1 MKSEFDASVHLN
13 RYPSYVSDE
22 SNPPENLPA
31 DSVSI
36 PNDADLLDAYSQAVI
51 HVNQTV
57 GPAVISVQPTDS
69 AGGGSGSG
77 VILTPDGF
85 VLTNSHVMGGR
96 SRVSIVTNEGD
107 RLVGELVGDDPAT
120 DLAVV
125 RVRACDLP
133 FAPLGDSSKLQVGQ
147 LVIAIGNPFGFASTV
162 STGVIS
168 ALGRS
173 LRGVGGRLIDEM
185 IQHTAPLNPGN
196 SGGPL
201 VDSRGRVVAINTA
214 IIAMAQG
221 IGFGVPAD
229 TAKRVVGELI
239 AHGRVSRVR
248 FGIVG
253 ASVSLTAEM
262 ARRLDILNSRAVEV
276 SGIEPGSPAAKAD
289 LREGDL
295 IVAIHGRLV
304 EDVDDLHRF
313 LDRWPAGQNIEL
325 ELRRNGRIVDVEIA
339 PAG

>member
-1 MKSEFDASVHLN
+1 MKSIFDSPWNPLRTIA
-13 RYPSYVSDE
+13 DE
-22 SNPPENLPA
+22 SNSASLPPPVTGPPP
-31 DSVSI
+31 S
-36 PNDADLLDAYSQAVI
+36 DADLLDAYSQAVI
-51 HVNQTV
+51 GVNRSV
-57 GPAVISVQPTDS
+57 GPAVVSVQPMEA

-85 VLTNSHVMGGR
+85 VLTNSHVVGGR
-96 SRVSIVTNEGD
+96 KRVSIVTNEGD
-107 RLVGELVGDDPAT
+107 RLAGDVVGDDPAT

-125 RVRACDLP
+125 RVRAGDLP

-173 LRGVGGRLIDEM
+173 LRGVGGRLIDEV

-201 VDSRGRVVAINTA
+201 VDSRGRIVAVNTA

-229 TAKRVVGELI
+229 TARRVAGELI

-253 ASVSLTAEM
+253 APRELTPRA
-262 ARRLDILNSRAVEV
+262 ARRLDVLGSHVVEV
-276 SGIEPGSPAAKAD
+276 IGVEADSPATRAG
-289 LREGDL
+289 LRVGDL
-295 IVAIHGRLV
+295 IVGIQGRLV

-313 LDRWPAGQNIEL
+313 LDKWPAAQSVEL
-325 ELRRNGRIVDVEIA
+325 ELRRDGRTLTVDVA
-339 PAG
+339 PAV